1 MQPHQYALAAGVI
14 WLVTLTILPFLIATA
29 RRRAYALGFE
39 AGKVYSDQ
47 TLNLQLKEARQSLE
61 LLRADNTHVAKH
73 AKNPA
78 DAQVLQVNHRQTL
91 LEIAETLRVAA
102 ETWSAFKTG
111 KKLERDAIRLRGKAL
126 VIATALSPA
135 GTAMKLVQRQETVA

>member
-39 AGKVYSDQ
+39 AGKGHSDQ
-47 TLNLQLKEARQSLE
+47 ALNLQLKEARQSLE
-61 LLRADNTHVAKH
+61 FLRADHAHLAKH
-73 AKNPA
+73 AKKLV
-78 DAQVLQVNHRQTL
+78 DARAFQVSHRQTL
-91 LEIAETLRVAA
+91 LHISETLRVAA

-111 KKLERDAIRLRGKAL
+111 KKLERDAIRLRGQAL
-126 VIATALSPA
+126 VIAAALKPT
-135 GTAMKLVQRQETVA
+135 GTTMKIAQRPEAVA